1 MEAEMTNAHMTNPDV
16 TQNEEVTVWAWI
28 AGTALVTVFIGAI
41 IVAFSGKNIEV
52 ARVDPVLMPPITYP
66 IDAP

>member
-1 MEAEMTNAHMTNPDV
+1 MTNPDV

-28 AGTALVTVFIGAI
+28 AGTALVTVFLAAI
-41 IVAFSGKNIEV
+41 IIAFSGKNIQV
-52 ARVDPVLMPPITYP
+52 ASVEPVLVPPITYP